1 MRGRIPFDA
10 HAQWRMGPLV
20 CMYGAEMRSP
30 QFGMF
35 VEERE
40 SRLLSLNPFCTR
52 PPEQLR
58 LLGSLISIAVYN
70 ACLVDLPLAPFIYK
84 ALLGQEPTLR
94 DLVIIQPTTARSLQ
108 QARTLPHPRMPRT
121 YTHAHIPLHVR
132 IHTYMHVYAHTVM
145 HTCTLHAHI
154 LCNHYI
160 HIYILPSLASSLTR
174 VMGRGRCRCSTMT
187 RQMCRTCLG

>member
-1 MRGRIPFDA
+1 
-10 HAQWRMGPLV
+10 V

-132 IHTYMHVYAHTVM
+132 IHIHARGYTHAYAHM
-145 HTCTLHAHI
+145 HAARTHIMQPLHSHI
-154 LCNHYI
+154 HPPL
-160 HIYILPSLASSLTR
+160 SR
-174 VMGRGRCRCSTMT
+174 
-187 RQMCRTCLG
+187 